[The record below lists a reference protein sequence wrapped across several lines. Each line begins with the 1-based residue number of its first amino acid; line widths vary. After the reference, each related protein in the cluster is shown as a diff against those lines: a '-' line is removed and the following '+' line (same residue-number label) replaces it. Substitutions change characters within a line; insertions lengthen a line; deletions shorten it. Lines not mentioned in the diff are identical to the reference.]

1 MKILFIHET
10 PRRGDP
16 GIIKNVEMMLA
27 AAANYVGVASPRTV
41 HIYAVPQHEA
51 KSTSIKMI
59 RDNRAA
65 LMEQVAFHRPD
76 HVVSL
81 GSNALKAID
90 PSEPVL
96 KKEHGRMRMI
106 DICTDDACTTL
117 PLTPT
122 VAPIHIM
129 GRGKEGELGRDL
141 MNVLVKVLRQKGPLP
156 PMEIDVVVANDAAE
170 LREALSVLEGA
181 SVIGVD
187 VETTGLRANTDGL
200 LAVGFGAVE
209 DDTHGYA
216 VVVPRHLIGNPEV
229 QDAMWDA
236 AWRASRLSVGHN
248 FKFDMQFLEPEI
260 GWAPDGAKLGD
271 TLLLAH
277 LLDERSPGLNSRARG
292 SGLKDL
298 VAQRYDHQYGF
309 DFAEFYEAGEAA
321 DFDAMHQYLGEDVVY
336 TARLWM
342 DLAAEAA
349 EEPGILEAHDTLLIE
364 VSKTITKA
372 EKAGAPIDREWVEHT
387 IAKLEHRIRRRSTR
401 LSSVITRL
409 APTIVVDNLLSPAQ
423 TADVFID
430 EWGWKPDFRR
440 HGVVVE
446 DDRSTDKE
454 HVKAMIGNARRT
466 ASPLEHRRAN
476 WAAQLLKLRAD
487 VKLAT
492 TYRKSVLERIDPT
505 TGRLHASF
513 LLHGTATGRI
523 SSREPNLQNIPAVGR
538 VDSEQDLAMRHAF
551 RPGPGRVWVEVDYSQ
566 LELRVAAALS
576 GDEAFIEVFK
586 SGRDV
591 HRELASSIFSKPPEE
606 IQAAERFL
614 AKAVSFG
621 ILYGRSAKALAGGA
635 EMEYAKD
642 TLGMKPWTVEQA
654 EAFIKKFLRSYPQ
667 LEQWITD
674 TQEFALA
681 NHYVQSPFGRRRR
694 FPFIRDVGSV
704 RRQAVNTPIQSAAS
718 DLCLDAMVKIDRR
731 IEADGI
737 DATVLF
743 PVHDSICIEV
753 AEGDVEKLEAI
764 CREVMERDFM
774 GCPMKVDYEWGETWA
789 TVEKHP
795 HA

>member
-1 MKILFIHET
+1 MRLTFVHET
-10 PRRGDP
+10 PRRGDKQ
-16 GIIKNVEMMLA
+16 IMSNLDLMLTA
-27 AAANYVGVASPRTV
+27 AADFVGVPKPHVT
-41 HIYAVPQHEA
+41 HLYAVPQHDA
-51 KSTSIKMI
+51 KATPIKMI
-59 RDNRAA
+59 REHRAA
-65 LMEQVAFHRPD
+65 LMEEIVAARPD
-76 HVVSL
+76 HLVSL
-81 GSNALKAID
+81 GSNALKAVD
-90 PSEPVL
+90 KDEPVL
-96 KKEHGRMRMI
+96 KKEHGRMRLL
-106 DICTDDACTTL
+106 DVCTDDVCTVI

-122 VAPIHIM
+122 VAPIHVM

-156 PMEIDVVVANDAAE
+156 PMDIDVIVARTTDE
-170 LREALSVLEGA
+170 LRDALSVLEGA

-187 VETTGLRANTDGL
+187 VETTGLRSNTDGL
-200 LAVGFGAVE
+200 LATGLGAVY
-209 DDTHGYA
+209 DDTSGVA
-216 VVVPRHLIGNPEV
+216 VVAPRELVGDPEAQDLI
-229 QDAMWDA
+229 WDA
-236 AWRASRLSVGHN
+236 VWRASRVSVGHN

-260 GWAPDGAKLGD
+260 GWPPEGAKLGD

-298 VAQRYDHQYGF
+298 VAQRYDYQYGF

-321 DFDAMHQYLGEDVVY
+321 DFDAMHEYLGHDVVY
-336 TARLWM
+336 TARLWL
-342 DLAAEAA
+342 DLVKEAG
-349 EEPGILEAHDTLLIE
+349 EEPGIMRAHDDLLIQ
-364 VSKTITKA
+364 VSQTIAKA
-372 EKAGAPIDREWVEHT
+372 EKRGAPIDREWVERT
-387 IAKLEHRIRRRSTR
+387 IAALESRIQRRSTR
-401 LSSVITRL
+401 LRKVITRL
-409 APTIVVDNLLSPAQ
+409 APTQVVENLLSPAQ

-430 EWGWKPDFRR
+430 EWGWRPDFRR
-440 HGVVVE
+440 HGVLVE
-446 DDRSTDKE
+446 NDRSTDKE

-466 ASPLEHRRAN
+466 TDPLEHRRAN

-551 RPGPGRVWVEVDYSQ
+551 KPGPGRVWVEVDYSQ
-566 LELRVAAALS
+566 LELRVAAGLS
-576 GDEAFIEVFK
+576 GDEAFIEVFR

-591 HRELASSIFSKPPEE
+591 HREIATSIFSKPAED

-642 TLGMKPWTVEQA
+642 TLGMTPWTVEQA
-654 EAFIKKFLRSYPQ
+654 EAFIRKFLRSYPQ
-667 LEQWITD
+667 LEQWIMD
-674 TQEFALA
+674 TQQFALRE
-681 NHYVQSPFGRRRR
+681 HYVQSPFGRRRR

-704 RRQAVNTPIQSAAS
+704 KRQAVNTPIQSAAS

-731 IEADGI
+731 IEAEGL
-737 DATVLF
+737 DAQVLF

-753 AEGDVEKLEAI
+753 AEGEVERLEAI
-764 CREVMERDFM
+764 CREVMERDFL

-789 TVEKHP
+789 VVEKHP